1 MIMLVPFRLEDNGN
15 RGIITA
21 EKQLFT
27 GKCILD
33 VSAEVSCL
41 YHVSYDAKSDKN
53 AIIIN
58 ICPKDENKRLTEAD
72 LREFMNK
79 LIDHQSWLDLND
91 EFGSIRQKIV
101 AEAFSPLK
109 KL

>member
-1 MIMLVPFRLEDNGN
+1 MSVPFRLEDNGKL
-15 RGIITA
+15 GIITA
-21 EKQLFT
+21 EKHLFT

-33 VSAEVSCL
+33 VSAEVSYL
-41 YHVSYDAKSDKN
+41 YHVSYDAKSDTD

-58 ICPKDENKRLTEAD
+58 ICLKNDKKRLTEVD
-72 LREFMNK
+72 LREFMNR
-79 LIDHQSWLDLND
+79 LIDHQSWLDLNE